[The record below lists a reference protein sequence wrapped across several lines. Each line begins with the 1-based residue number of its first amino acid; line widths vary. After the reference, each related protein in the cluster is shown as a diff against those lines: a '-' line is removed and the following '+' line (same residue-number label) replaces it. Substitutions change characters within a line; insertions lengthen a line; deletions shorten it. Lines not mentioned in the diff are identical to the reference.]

1 MALLTPLKLPPAPL
15 KLTKQGEQIWVNCLI
30 RKKSILLTPEEWVR
44 QHLIAYLHLHKGFS
58 LAKIS
63 VEKQIQYEGFTKRW
77 DIVVYDT
84 AFQPFLLIECK
95 APEINLSEAV
105 FRQISVYQQKIR
117 APFIALSNGLAHKI
131 YEVNL
136 EKQQL
141 NELADFPE
149 IG

>member
-1 MALLTPLKLPPAPL
+1 MAHLAPLKLPPAPL
-15 KLTKQGEQIWVNCLI
+15 KLTKQGELIWVNCLI

-44 QHLIAYLHLHKGFS
+44 QHLISYLHLYKGFS

-63 VEKQIQYEGFTKRW
+63 VEKQIQYAGFTKRW
-77 DIVVYDT
+77 DIVVYDA

-105 FRQISVYQQKIR
+105 FRQIAVYQQKIR
-117 APFIALSNGLAHKI
+117 APYLALSNGLAHKI

-149 IG
+149 NC